1 MLRSMI
7 FLCVCVELLITCHIR
22 GPKPPRHVPPPKK
35 NPKKSKNSQH
45 TKQKHPLPPKK
56 TPNVTLVPS
65 SFHTPSFS

>member
-22 GPKPPRHVPPPKK
+22 GPTPPRHAPPQ
-35 NPKKSKNSQH
+35 KKSPTHK
-45 TKQKHPLPPKK
+45 TETPPPPKK
-56 TPNVTLVPS
+56 TPNVNLVPS